1 MLSKDKLRKKFLKI
15 RKLKY
20 FEVTKNYFN
29 PLNKV
34 LNSFSQKKEI
44 YLSIYY
50 PSNYEV
56 NTLSFLEILRTK
68 KKIISLLPSL
78 TNKNNMVFCKWNYLD
93 VLKVNKYG
101 MLEPAPNQDHFI
113 PDIMLVPLLVFD
125 KYNHRLGYGKGYY
138 DNFLNKY
145 LKKNKTILTIG
156 VAFSFQKY
164 DKLPVSS
171 FDVKMNY
178 ILTEKGIIKK

>member
-1 MLSKDKLRKKFLKI
+1 MLSKDKLRKKLLKI

-20 FEVTKNYFN
+20 FEVKKNYFN

-56 NTLSFLEILRTK
+56 NTLNFLEILRTK

-78 TNKNNMVFCKWNYLD
+78 TKKTNMVF
-93 VLKVNKYG
+93 
-101 MLEPAPNQDHFI
+101 
-113 PDIMLVPLLVFD
+113 
-125 KYNHRLGYGKGYY
+125 
-138 DNFLNKY
+138 
-145 LKKNKTILTIG
+145 
-156 VAFSFQKY
+156 
-164 DKLPVSS
+164 
-171 FDVKMNY
+171 
-178 ILTEKGIIKK
+178 

>member
-68 KKIISLLPSL
+68 KKL
-78 TNKNNMVFCKWNYLD
+78 
-93 VLKVNKYG
+93 
-101 MLEPAPNQDHFI
+101 
-113 PDIMLVPLLVFD
+113 
-125 KYNHRLGYGKGYY
+125 
-138 DNFLNKY
+138 FLY
-145 LKKNKTILTIG
+145 FHL
-156 VAFSFQKY
+156 
-164 DKLPVSS
+164 
-171 FDVKMNY
+171 
-178 ILTEKGIIKK
+178 

>member
-56 NTLSFLEILRTK
+56 NTLSFL
-68 KKIISLLPSL
+68 
-78 TNKNNMVFCKWNYLD
+78 
-93 VLKVNKYG
+93 G
-101 MLEPAPNQDHFI
+101 
-113 PDIMLVPLLVFD
+113 
-125 KYNHRLGYGKGYY
+125 
-138 DNFLNKY
+138 
-145 LKKNKTILTIG
+145 
-156 VAFSFQKY
+156 
-164 DKLPVSS
+164 
-171 FDVKMNY
+171 
-178 ILTEKGIIKK
+178 